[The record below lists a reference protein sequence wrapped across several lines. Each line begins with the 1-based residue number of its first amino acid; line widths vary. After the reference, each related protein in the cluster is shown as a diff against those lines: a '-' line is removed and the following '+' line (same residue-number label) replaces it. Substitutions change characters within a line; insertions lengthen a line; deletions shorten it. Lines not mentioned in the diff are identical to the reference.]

1 MSSTKIIDLEQTQEL
16 RDLNIVTDFFFEPDT
31 TQNFILELNT
41 VYKKPVRVIFH
52 YYKDWTRTKR
62 NAKETLIEKEI
73 HKPHIKPILDTLDA
87 NYNNVTTT
95 QENYNLD
102 TTDDDDQDQ
111 PQNDSSKGE
120 NKKESS
126 MEQSFKFVENHI
138 QLLFKN
144 QFGQLFAYV
153 KINDN
158 HYDVISL
165 TSSKFEKYI
174 YKIFYESE
182 YKIILS
188 KEERNEIIEHLQYKA
203 EFSGITKKLELRVS
217 KTDDYT
223 FYYDLANKNEG
234 IGAVKITPSG
244 WSLENNPPILFI
256 GYSNQLA
263 QVNPSPSCL
272 STVDGIDNKIFDKFI
287 DLLNVKGE
295 DNKLLLKCYI
305 ISLFVPSIPKPILML
320 HGEQGSAKTT
330 LQELIK
336 MLVDPSIVR
345 TLTFPRDI
353 NELVQQLSHNY
364 LAYYENLSTIK
375 EWISDA
381 LCRAVTGTGFSKRQL
396 YTDDEDIIYFFLRC
410 IGFNGINL
418 AATKADLLDRGII
431 IQLERIPKKEKRKL
445 PDIWNEFEILLPSL
459 LSYIFDILV
468 KVLQIKQKG
477 GITFPNGLN
486 RMADFEEYAEIIS
499 RCMGNPEGELQRV
512 YQNNIGIQIDEAIA
526 ASPLSLA
533 VVELMNSVKDDELW
547 SGTATQLSEV
557 LNDIA
562 ETKLKIS
569 IQKIPS
575 WPKSPNYLSRRL
587 NEVKTNLREKGIIIE
602 RHKDE
607 KDNRLIKIRKV
618 SSIPSYRLDYENQAQ
633 NDSKTVDNTKSIPSE
648 NKKEN
653 QAQKTDIRRYDD
665 TDDTLHASVVELSRV
680 SFNTQDLRH
689 QKQTI
694 TTAIEESK
702 PMSLREKIDAGLFT
716 NHLISESDLTTQ
728 DYDYDPE
735 IINNI
740 TRNHGSDRWYCM
752 FKKCKVTGDKWLLMK
767 HPCKKM

>member
-1 MSSTKIIDLEQTQEL
+1 
-16 RDLNIVTDFFFEPDT
+16 
-31 TQNFILELNT
+31 
-41 VYKKPVRVIFH
+41 
-52 YYKDWTRTKR
+52 
-62 NAKETLIEKEI
+62 
-73 HKPHIKPILDTLDA
+73 
-87 NYNNVTTT
+87 
-95 QENYNLD
+95 
-102 TTDDDDQDQ
+102 
-111 PQNDSSKGE
+111 
-120 NKKESS
+120 

-158 HYDVISL
+158 YYDLISL

-320 HGEQGSAKTT
+320 HGEQGSAKTI

-364 LAYYENLSTIK
+364 LAYYENLSNIK
-375 EWISDA
+375 EWIS
-381 LCRAVTGTGFSKRQL
+381 
-396 YTDDEDIIYFFLRC
+396 C
-410 IGFNGINL
+410 IM
-418 AATKADLLDRGII
+418 
-431 IQLERIPKKEKRKL
+431 QSSY
-445 PDIWNEFEILLPSL
+445 WNW
-459 LSYIFDILV
+459 IF
-468 KVLQIKQKG
+468 
-477 GITFPNGLN
+477 
-486 RMADFEEYAEIIS
+486 
-499 RCMGNPEGELQRV
+499 
-512 YQNNIGIQIDEAIA
+512 
-526 ASPLSLA
+526 
-533 VVELMNSVKDDELW
+533 
-547 SGTATQLSEV
+547 
-557 LNDIA
+557 
-562 ETKLKIS
+562 
-569 IQKIPS
+569 
-575 WPKSPNYLSRRL
+575 
-587 NEVKTNLREKGIIIE
+587 
-602 RHKDE
+602 
-607 KDNRLIKIRKV
+607 
-618 SSIPSYRLDYENQAQ
+618 
-633 NDSKTVDNTKSIPSE
+633 
-648 NKKEN
+648 
-653 QAQKTDIRRYDD
+653 
-665 TDDTLHASVVELSRV
+665 
-680 SFNTQDLRH
+680 
-689 QKQTI
+689 
-694 TTAIEESK
+694 
-702 PMSLREKIDAGLFT
+702 
-716 NHLISESDLTTQ
+716 
-728 DYDYDPE
+728 
-735 IINNI
+735 
-740 TRNHGSDRWYCM
+740 
-752 FKKCKVTGDKWLLMK
+752 
-767 HPCKKM
+767 